1 MEKGRTRAVG
11 RIGPLSSQI
20 RPDGAVDAMQ
30 IPARIYHRKSQ
41 KKDKADPDREEAVLS
56 PSFNI

>member
-1 MEKGRTRAVG
+1 
-11 RIGPLSSQI
+11 
-20 RPDGAVDAMQ
+20 MQ